1 MAGPT
6 RAAGVPSVASDSA
19 SGFIPEIWSGKMVEK
34 LYLSTVF
41 GEICNTDY
49 EGEIKNQGDTV
60 KIRTTPS
67 ITIRDYEI
75 GGNLN
80 YENPTSEKIDLN
92 IDKAKYFAFK
102 CNDVDAYQ
110 SDLKLMDDWSNDAGE
125 QMKIVLD
132 SDVLSTVYAE
142 AAAENSGAT
151 AGAISGSYNLGATGA
166 PVTITKAD
174 VIDYIVDCGT
184 VLDEQNVPETDR
196 WILLPSWMCG
206 MLKKSDLRDASIT
219 GDSESIVRNGRVGRI
234 DRFTVYKT
242 NNLSTVVDGTD
253 NVTNIIFGHKKAI
266 TWASQMTNMED
277 LANPNDFGRLVRGLN
292 VYGFK
297 VIDDNAIGHLYAKRG

>member
-1 MAGPT
+1 
-6 RAAGVPSVASDSA
+6 
-19 SGFIPEIWSGKMVEK
+19 MVEK

-151 AGAISGSYNLGATGA
+151 AGAISGSYNLGTTGA

-242 NNLSTVVDGTD
+242 NNLSTVVDGAD